1 MYHPLTL
8 PTILADIERGRLFQK
23 VDQLVK
29 KLVKKAVNIS
39 SAPGTLISSTKAG
52 GTKPEGSGQPD
63 ATTESPEE
71 LMKLWL
77 SVNGL
82 RRGLEAWKTEL
93 EKMLSHCRALAF
105 ERPTA
110 ALLFE
115 NLDSSTID
123 YDEQLEQNQITG
135 LKESG
140 VRIGQRL
147 QELIGEYDERIR
159 ECTMIIDG
167 MALAT
172 QLVSSVIFLRKI
184 SAAYPLATK
193 RLTHAFNFLGMEQH
207 WPRRCADELHHL
219 AAQSG
224 CSLVSSQRQQTN
236 ALDSCF
242 DYDLPPGYLRCSKSL
257 YLIGYCSPNLSHT
270 SGLGSLQLG
279 DR

>member
-52 GTKPEGSGQPD
+52 GTKPECSSQPD

-82 RRGLEAWKTEL
+82 KRGLEAWKTEL
-93 EKMLSHCRALAF
+93 QKMLSHCRALTF
-105 ERPTA
+105 EKRTA
-110 ALLFE
+110 ALLE

-123 YDEQLEQNQITG
+123 SDEQLEQDHITD
-135 LKESG
+135 LEESG

-172 QLVSSVIFLRKI
+172 QLVSSGIFLRRI

-193 RLTHAFNFLGMEQH
+193 ILTIAFNFLGMEQH

-219 AAQSG
+219 ATQSW
-224 CSLVSSQRQQTN
+224 CSLISSQ
-236 ALDSCF
+236 
-242 DYDLPPGYLRCSKSL
+242 
-257 YLIGYCSPNLSHT
+257 
-270 SGLGSLQLG
+270 
-279 DR
+279 